1 MFIGGT
7 TDCLHLNVFAVSAP
21 PDDVKT
27 DEVDETA
34 EAVGNMT
41 GDVTVTKEEETVQ
54 FSLRLSDGELTVE
67 EAGNLSSSM
76 AAACGDKPI
85 EKIKVQT
92 TDEDN
97 FKKMASGEIVV
108 VPDSLEKRNKF
119 RQDFQ
124 CNDKKV
130 NIPSKTNLGL

>member
-1 MFIGGT
+1 M
-7 TDCLHLNVFAVSAP
+7 FAVSAP
-21 PDDVKT
+21 PKDVKT

-34 EAVGNMT
+34 EAVGKTT
-41 GDVTVTKEEETVQ
+41 GDATVTKEEETVQ
-54 FSLRLSDGELTVE
+54 FSLRLSEGELTAE

-97 FKKMASGEIVV
+97 FNKMANGEIVV
-108 VPDSLEKRNKF
+108 VPDSSERIKKF

-124 CNDKKV
+124 CNDTKV
-130 NIPSKTNLGL
+130 KIPSKTYMGL